1 MRGQGGSEGQG
12 AARSA
17 SKSSGAK
24 KQTSEQTPSSTNQ
37 GASANP
43 GASQGQRPSPAQ
55 GGAANQGTSMGQ
67 GTQQTSSNPSGTG
80 QQTGGEQD
88 LLQHAKHAGG
98 EIMSKVQQQA
108 GSQLNRQKE
117 TAASQLSQVANAVR
131 RLGENLPQEEAGALG
146 QFVRQYGDKAAN
158 GLERLGTYIREQDPK
173 QFLNDVQNF
182 GRRQPVLLLG
192 GAFLLGFAGA
202 RLIRSSMGA
211 GSSMD
216 TGDRQGSMQMNVQTP
231 RPTSQNVSG
240 AGQSINPGAV

>member
-1 MRGQGGSEGQG
+1 MEMRGQGGSEGQG

-24 KQTSEQTPSSTNQ
+24 KQTGEQTPSSNQ
-37 GASANP
+37 
-43 GASQGQRPSPAQ
+43 
-55 GGAANQGTSMGQ
+55 
-67 GTQQTSSNPSGTG
+67 SGTG
-80 QQTGGEQD
+80 QQTGEEQD

-108 GSQLNRQKE
+108 DSQLNRQKE
-117 TAASQLSQVANAVR
+117 TAASQLSTVANAVR

-146 QFVRQYGDKAAN
+146 QFVRQYGDKAADS
-158 GLERLGTYIREQDPK
+158 LERLGTYIREKDPK
-173 QFLNDVQNF
+173 QLLTDVQNF

-202 RLIRSSMGA
+202 RLIRSSMGT

-216 TGDRQGSMQMNVQTP
+216 TGYRQGSRQMNVQTP
-231 RPTSQNVSG
+231 RLTSQNVSG
-240 AGQSINPGAV
+240 AGQPVNPGAV